1 MIPQQFVNKWRLVTE
16 VSERSTYQQHFL
28 DLCELVDHKKP
39 ADVDPKGEFFTFEA
53 GATKQS
59 GGSGWADVW
68 YKGHFAIE
76 YKKPGV
82 ELEKAYAQILQY
94 RESLQNPPLLITC
107 NIQSI
112 IIHTNF
118 TNSIKQIHR
127 ITLDDLLK
135 DDGLLRLRNLFYNPE
150 AFRPEK
156 TVEEVTEEA
165 AARFGRLAEQ
175 MRLTSSYTPHEIAH
189 YLIRLLFCL
198 FAEDINLLPKGLFT
212 RMVATG
218 VRKPDVF
225 NRQVKELFECMAEG
239 KEFGAEEI
247 LYFNGGLFD
256 AGDALTLTGDGI
268 AILHEIAQL
277 DWSAIEP
284 SIFGTLF
291 TRSLD
296 PAKRSQLGAQYTS
309 KEDILLLVEPVLMAP
324 LRKEWA
330 EVQSQARA
338 LAGRRA
344 GAGSKAQQNKLQNEL
359 QALIMGFVQKVRAL
373 RVLDPACGS
382 GNFLYVCLR
391 LLLDLEKEISTFCG
405 DIGIQ
410 PFFPEVSPLQLY
422 GIEINDYAHELA
434 QATVWIGYL
443 QWLHENGYGFP
454 SEPILKEL
462 GNIRLMDAI
471 LAFDAEGNPVEP
483 EWPEADVIVG
493 NPPFLGGKWLRQ
505 ELGDEYVDQV
515 FELHEGKVPRQ
526 ADLVCYWFAKS
537 HRQIMNGAV
546 KRVGLLSTQNIRSGQ
561 NRVVLDQILK
571 HGQIFW
577 ALSDREWLLD
587 GAAVRVSMI
596 GFDDGF
602 EKRIWLNGETVPAI
616 HSNLTSK
623 ANITSA
629 QPLVEN
635 AGICVRTDEKGG
647 AFEISDE
654 VALEMIEAPV
664 NVNGRLNSDVIVPW
678 MSGVDVVHRNRHLWI
693 IDFGVDMGME
703 EASKYEIPFR
713 YLEQHVKP
721 ERIQNRIARLQERWW
736 IHRGP
741 GIAMRRAKENLR
753 DRFIATLRVSR
764 HPIFVFVEKKYL
776 PDVRLIFFAREDDYF
791 LGVLQ
796 SRLHVIWYLEAGTRH
811 GVGNDPTYITTTC
824 FETFPF
830 PWPPGKEPVG
840 DARVE
845 RIAEAAR
852 RLVAL
857 RDEWLNPAGLS
868 DKELAKRTLTNLYNL
883 RPDWLA
889 AAHAELDTAVAAAY
903 GWPADLSDEEILE
916 RLLAENLRRVG
927 SKGAAITAEE
937 DE

>member
-1 MIPQQFVNKWRLVTE
+1 VIPQQFVKKWRLVTE

-107 NIQSI
+107 NIQSLV
-112 IIHTNF
+112 IHTNF
-118 TNSIKQIHR
+118 TNSIKQKHV

-135 DDGLLRLRNLFYNPE
+135 DDGMLRLRNLFYNPE

-175 MRLTSSYTPHEIAH
+175 MRLTSAYTPHEIAH

-218 VRKPDVF
+218 IRKPDVF
-225 NRQVKELFECMAEG
+225 NRQVKDLFECMAEG

-309 KEDILLLVEPVLMAP
+309 KEDILLIVEPVLMAP

-344 GAGSKAQQNKLQNEL
+344 GAGSKAQQSKLQNEL
-359 QALIMGFVQKVRAL
+359 QALVMGFVQKVRAL

-391 LLLDLEKEISTFCG
+391 LLLDLEKEISSFCG

-471 LAFDAEGNPVEP
+471 LAFDAEGKPIEPV
-483 EWPEADVIVG
+483 WPEADVIVG
-493 NPPFLGGKWLRQ
+493 NPPFLGGGKIRG
-505 ELGDEYVDQV
+505 ELGGSYTEKLFRLYGDRLPN
-515 FELHEGKVPRQ
+515 FS
-526 ADLVCYWFAKS
+526 DLVCYWFEHARKA
-537 HRQIMNGAV
+537 IETG
-546 KRVGLLSTQNIRSGQ
+546 KTFRVGLLATNSIRGGA
-561 NRVVLDQILK
+561 NRVVLERIKRTGD
-571 HGQIFW
+571 IFW
-577 ALSDREWLLD
+577 AESDRDWMLD
-587 GAAVRVSMI
+587 GAAVNVSMI
-596 GFDDGF
+596 GFDNGTQKLRILDGR
-602 EKRIWLNGETVPAI
+602 EVEQINPDLTRQADITIAVPLRENSGLAFI
-616 HSNLTSK
+616 GPSPK
-623 ANITSA
+623 APFDIDQS
-629 QPLVEN
+629 
-635 AGICVRTDEKGG
+635 
-647 AFEISDE
+647 
-654 VALEMIEAPV
+654 VADVMIGQTNMTP
-664 NVNGRLNSDVIVPW
+664 NKPNSDVVRPLTSGIDIVQGSRKRW
-678 MSGVDVVHRNRHLWI
+678 T
-693 IDFGVDMGME
+693 IDFALMSYD
-703 EASKYEIPFR
+703 EASLYEMPFEYVR
-713 YLEQHVKP
+713 NTILPVREHRRDDYRGMWWQFARPRP
-721 ERIQNRIARLQERWW
+721 E
-736 IHRGP
+736 
-741 GIAMRRAKENLR
+741 MRTALK
-753 DRFIATLRVSR
+753 DMPRFIATARIAKHR
-764 HPIFVFVEKKYL
+764 VFVWL
-776 PDVRLIFFAREDDYF
+776 ASNSLANDQTIVFTRDDDYF
-791 LGVLQ
+791 FGVLQ
-796 SRLHVIWYLEAGTRH
+796 STQHRLWSLRMGTALEDRPRYT
-811 GVGNDPTYITTTC
+811 PTTS
-824 FETFPF
+824 FQTFPF
-830 PWPPGKEPVG
+830 PWPPGKEPAG

-857 RDEWLNPAGLS
+857 RDEWLNPSGLS
-868 DKELAKRTLTNLYNL
+868 DKELARRTLTNLYNL

-889 AAHAELDTAVAAAY
+889 AAHAELDAAVAEAY

-916 RLLAENLRRVG
+916 RLLAENLRRPG
-927 SKGAAITAEE
+927 IKGAAITVGE